1 MEVIKGIEHI
11 NVQDDSAVCIGNF
24 DGLHIGHRLIL
35 ATLEEQSEKKG
46 LKSII
51 FTFEPHPFKFFNKDI
66 KLISTPKKREEK
78 FLAQKIDYLI
88 SADFNSSLS
97 QLSAESFFK
106 DIIVDKLKAKV
117 VIVGDDYRFGSGK
130 GGDTTLLIELGKKY
144 NVEIIVAEKLQDNKG
159 NIISSSRIR
168 SLIIDGNVEEVAKL
182 LKCPYSLE
190 GIVIHGDKR
199 GRKIGY
205 PTINLDVVNEVLPA
219 NGVYASKVIIK
230 NKIYNSMAYVGY
242 IPTINNNMELR
253 VEANIFEFN
262 EEVYGEYAE
271 IILYKH
277 MRGDIK
283 FNSIVSL
290 IDQMGEDKA
299 KVMAYLNHVDEYN
312 IC

>member
-24 DGLHIGHRLIL
+24 DGLHLGHRLIL

-130 GGDTTLLIELGKKY
+130 GGDTNLLIELGKKY

-262 EEVYGEYAE
+262 EDVYGEYAE